1 MPQAEYSLCEYRT
14 TRFET
19 AAASVCVPPDYPMFP
34 LIHCA
39 DLTRQTRGALSA
51 ERILRLGRIEPVM
64 CKVFGEELVYTY
76 IGRPAY
82 REFLRPVCFIL
93 KPLPGLL
100 QNLFVFDTGA
110 YSESRYR
117 RLVDSFQDI
126 HLFRIPAD
134 MDSVRKFILKYFG
147 SNENYFFSRASG
159 HPLSDP
165 MDSLEEFSY
174 EAFRVLD
181 SFRVLG
187 FDDRCRTLENI
198 IRGPVVLAHALQG
211 VILPESGRRPDDYP
225 GWDGS
230 VPPGVDLMTYDDRNG
245 LASPGEC
252 HESLNRVLYGYYREK
267 GVFKS
272 DEPGKGPED
281 ASEPVS

>member
-1 MPQAEYSLCEYRT
+1 MRKAGFTLREYRP
-14 TRFET
+14 TRFEM
-19 AAASVCVPPDYPMFP
+19 AAADVSVPRDYPMFP

-39 DLTRQTRGALSA
+39 DLRRRTHGTMNAGD
-51 ERILRLGRIEPVM
+51 ILRLGRIDPVM
-64 CKVFGEELVYTY
+64 CNVFGEELVYTY
-76 IGRPAY
+76 IGRQAY
-82 REFLRPVCFIL
+82 REFPNPVCFIL

-110 YSESRYR
+110 YGDNRYR

-134 MDSVRKFILKYFG
+134 ADSVRKFILKYFG
-147 SNENYFFSRASG
+147 SNKNYFFSRASG

-174 EAFRVLD
+174 EAFRMLD
-181 SFRVLG
+181 SFRALG

-198 IRGPVVLAHALQG
+198 IRGPVALDVALQG
-211 VILPESGRRPDDYP
+211 VILPAGRRLPDDYP

-230 VPPGVDLMTYDDRNG
+230 VPPGVDVMKYDDRNG
-245 LASPGEC
+245 LASPEEC
-252 HESLNRVLYGYYREK
+252 HESLSRVLYAYYREK
-267 GVFKS
+267 GVFAS
-272 DEPGKGPED
+272 DEPGEGPEN
-281 ASEPVS
+281 AAEPVS